1 MLSGVIISAL
11 KGSKVWLQQ
20 GENVLKTGSFLF
32 QLLCHPFHL
41 FLAAPLKMKRR
52 NCFQH
57 GALCTAAS
65 LLSSSPSHCLTL
77 FRLMLLLLPEILFHQ
92 FSSAQLLSC
101 VQFFA
106 TPWTAAHQDSLSTVH
121 HHLPGFTQ
129 THVHWVGDAIQ
140 PSPPLLLLP
149 SIFPS
154 IRVFS
159 NESVLLVSPLP
170 SAYFKLPSRLCKHL
184 PQVTLSHHSS
194 LVNQW
199 FPSSACLRVHLIPKW
214 WQTGLCSF
222 LNQSVG
228 VLRGPH
234 RSIAVADV

>member
-41 FLAAPLKMKRR
+41 FLAVPLKMKRR

-65 LLSSSPSHCLTL
+65 LLSPSPSHCLTL

-121 HHLPGFTQ
+121 HHLP
-129 THVHWVGDAIQ
+129 VY
-140 PSPPLLLLP
+140 SNSCPL
-149 SIFPS
+149 
-154 IRVFS
+154 
-159 NESVLLVSPLP
+159 
-170 SAYFKLPSRLCKHL
+170 SR
-184 PQVTLSHHSS
+184 
-194 LVNQW
+194 
-199 FPSSACLRVHLIPKW
+199 
-214 WQTGLCSF
+214 
-222 LNQSVG
+222 
-228 VLRGPH
+228 
-234 RSIAVADV
+234 